1 MGFIFTVACI
11 GILFIVMV
19 NKIPSNVYAMMYV
32 STHPL
37 IVYLSFGGTS
47 RLSGVRGKDGWSY
60 S

>member
-1 MGFIFTVACI
+1 MACI

-47 RLSGVRGKDGWSY
+47 RLSGVLGKDGWSY